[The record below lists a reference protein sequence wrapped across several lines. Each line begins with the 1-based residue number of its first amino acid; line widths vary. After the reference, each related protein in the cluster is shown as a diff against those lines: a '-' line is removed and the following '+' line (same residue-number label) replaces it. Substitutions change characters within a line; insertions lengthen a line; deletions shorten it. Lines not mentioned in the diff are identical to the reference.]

1 MSSTPPAHPER
12 RRWARI
18 ETASPARL
26 SLNGTAWEGLAQN
39 LSLGGTFMTFARNVS
54 AAENQPI
61 QLGLQTDAGVLELK
75 GTIRSLREIGQE
87 PTAPVDAV
95 QGLAVEFETLDAIR
109 EQIFV
114 SILDALRERSVSV
127 RLVGLLAPQ
136 DTGDLLLEISAAGAD
151 PVEIAEAP
159 LDSADAEGDAS
170 DAPEIISRP
179 VECRNPLGRRIAAYY
194 DAPIEPAPDAPLVV
208 IAPGYGDTKKE
219 YIPLAYYLAG
229 NGFHVL
235 RYDHTNHV
243 GESEGDIADA
253 TLSGMEQDL
262 GAVLDY
268 ASRTWPGAPRAVI
281 ATSLSGRVAF
291 KSMTR
296 APQAELLVL
305 LASVVDLQATL
316 TAVHQEDHMVAFL
329 RGGGLGVMNVLGFNI
344 DADRFLGDA
353 IKAGYAT
360 LANTLQDARQ
370 IRTPVIFFAAEHD
383 AWVAL
388 ESVKAVQQALDD
400 ERVRVYLIPEAL
412 HRVQENPRKAR
423 AVFRRLV
430 ACCLEQLLPEA
441 PVRNILEP
449 SRRAIGL
456 QSRLERERARAHH
469 HMAKTDMVEFW
480 RDYLDNFHYI
490 ANVSDYWQLLDHI
503 YRMAGSLHG
512 GMRLLDA
519 GCGNGNFG
527 MFLLINQTYRL
538 RNGAAQGAE
547 PIQYVGVDFIQPALA
562 NARLNLARTAAEIRG
577 KFALS
582 AAMPSLPMDFSLLA
596 ADLNMPLPF
605 RDGQF
610 DRVVCNLVIG
620 YLQEPSFLIKEFLR
634 VLSPAGR
641 LIITNLKPHPDLSQI
656 YRNFVLSTD
665 RPEELQEARHLL
677 NNSGKIIQAESNGVF
692 RFFDRQEL
700 AMLLLASGAV
710 QPRVYSTFA
719 NQAYLAAADKADPM
733 PEAHAIHS
741 AAGHRPRGPV
751 IPA

>member
-1 MSSTPPAHPER
+1 
-12 RRWARI
+12 
-18 ETASPARL
+18 
-26 SLNGTAWEGLAQN
+26 
-39 LSLGGTFMTFARNVS
+39 
-54 AAENQPI
+54 
-61 QLGLQTDAGVLELK
+61 
-75 GTIRSLREIGQE
+75 
-87 PTAPVDAV
+87 
-95 QGLAVEFETLDAIR
+95 
-109 EQIFV
+109 
-114 SILDALRERSVSV
+114 
-127 RLVGLLAPQ
+127 
-136 DTGDLLLEISAAGAD
+136 
-151 PVEIAEAP
+151 
-159 LDSADAEGDAS
+159 
-170 DAPEIISRP
+170 
-179 VECRNPLGRRIAAYY
+179 
-194 DAPIEPAPDAPLVV
+194 
-208 IAPGYGDTKKE
+208 
-219 YIPLAYYLAG
+219 
-229 NGFHVL
+229 
-235 RYDHTNHV
+235 
-243 GESEGDIADA
+243 
-253 TLSGMEQDL
+253 
-262 GAVLDY
+262 
-268 ASRTWPGAPRAVI
+268 
-281 ATSLSGRVAF
+281 
-291 KSMTR
+291 
-296 APQAELLVL
+296 
-305 LASVVDLQATL
+305 
-316 TAVHQEDHMVAFL
+316 
-329 RGGGLGVMNVLGFNI
+329 MNVLGFNI

-370 IRTPVIFFAAEHD
+370 IRSPVIFFAAEHD

-388 ESVKAVQQALDD
+388 ESVKAVQHALGD

-441 PVRNILEP
+441 PARTILEP

-503 YRMAGSLHG
+503 YRMAGSLKG

-562 NARLNLARTAAEIRG
+562 AARLNLARTAAEIRG
-577 KFALS
+577 RFALS
-582 AAMPSLPMDFSLLA
+582 AAIPALPMDFSLLA

-610 DRVVCNLVIG
+610 DRIVCNLVIG
-620 YLQEPSFLIKEFLR
+620 YLQDPAFLIKEFLR

-700 AMLLLASGAV
+700 AMLLLASGAA

-733 PEAHAIHS
+733 PEARAIHT
-741 AAGHRPRGPV
+741 AAGFRPWGPV
-751 IPA
+751 IQA

>member
-1 MSSTPPAHPER
+1 MSSAPFSAAHPER
-12 RRWARI
+12 RRWVRVA
-18 ETASPARL
+18 TAAPTRL
-26 SLNGTAWEGLAQN
+26 SLNGTAWEGTTLN
-39 LSLGGTFMTFARNVS
+39 MSLGGVFMAFARSVT

-61 QLGLQTDAGVLELK
+61 QLGLQTDAGLLELK
-75 GTIRSLREIGQE
+75 GTIRSLKEIGKD
-87 PTAPVDAV
+87 PSAAADAA
-95 QGLAVEFETLDAIR
+95 QGLAVEFETLDALR
-109 EQIFV
+109 GQIFV

-127 RLVGLLAPQ
+127 RLVGLLIPQ
-136 DTGDLLLEISAAGAD
+136 DTGDLLLELSAAGAE
-151 PVEIAEAP
+151 PVEPTEAP
-159 LDSADAEGDAS
+159 PDSAAEDAS
-170 DAPEIISRP
+170 DAPPIISRP
-179 VECRNPLGRRIAAYY
+179 VECRNPLGRRIAAYH
-194 DAPIEPAPDAPLVV
+194 DAPIEPALHAPLVV
-208 IAPGYGDTKKE
+208 IAPGYGGTKKE
-219 YIPLAYYLAG
+219 YVPLAYYLAG
-229 NGFHVL
+229 NGLHVL

-268 ASRTWPGAPRAVI
+268 ASRTWPGVPRAVI

-291 KSMTR
+291 KHMTR
-296 APQAELLVL
+296 APQADLLVL
-305 LASVVDLQATL
+305 LTGIVDLQATL

-329 RGGGLGVMNVLGFNI
+329 RGSRLGVMNVLGFNI
-344 DADRFLGDA
+344 DADHFLGDA

-370 IRTPVIFFAAEHD
+370 IRTPVIFFAAERD

-388 ESVKAVQQALDD
+388 ESVKAVQHVLGD

-430 ACCLEQLLPEA
+430 ACCLERLVPEA
-441 PVRNILEP
+441 LARTILEP
-449 SRRAIGL
+449 SKRAIGL

-503 YRMAGSLHG
+503 YRMAGSLEG

-519 GCGNGNFG
+519 GCGHGNFG
-527 MFLLINQTYRL
+527 MFLLITPAYRL
-538 RNGAAQGAE
+538 RLGAAQGAE

-562 NARLNLARTAAEIRG
+562 AAGLNLARTAAEIRG
-577 KFALS
+577 RFSLS
-582 AAMPSLPMDFSLLA
+582 AGTPALPMDCSLLA

-610 DRVVCNLVIG
+610 DRIVCNLVIG
-620 YLQEPSFLIKEFLR
+620 YLQDPSFLITEFLR
-634 VLSPAGR
+634 VLAPAGR
-641 LIITNLKPHPDLSQI
+641 LVITNLKPHPDLSQI
-656 YRNFVLSTD
+656 YRNFVLRTD

-700 AMLLLASGAV
+700 TMLLLASGAA

-719 NQAYLAAADKADPM
+719 NQAYLAAADKASPL
-733 PEAHAIHS
+733 PEARALHS

-751 IPA
+751 IQA

>member
-1 MSSTPPAHPER
+1 VSSTPPAHPER
-12 RRWARI
+12 RRWTRV
-18 ETASPARL
+18 ETATPARL
-26 SLNGTAWEGLAQN
+26 SHNGTAWEGLAQN

-54 AAENQPI
+54 ATENQPI
-61 QLGLQTDAGVLELK
+61 QLGLQTDAGLLELK
-75 GTIRSLREIGQE
+75 GTIRSLREIGEE
-87 PTAPVDAV
+87 PSAAADAV
-95 QGLAVEFETLDAIR
+95 QGLAVEFEALDAIR

-159 LDSADAEGDAS
+159 PDDAAAEEGAS
-170 DAPEIISRP
+170 DAPAISSRP
-179 VECRNPLGRRIAAYY
+179 VECRNPLGRRIAAYH
-194 DAPIEPAPDAPLVV
+194 DAPIELAPHAPLVV

-219 YIPLAYYLAG
+219 YVPLAYYLAS

-329 RGGGLGVMNVLGFNI
+329 RGGRLGVMNVLGFNI

-360 LANTLQDARQ
+360 LANTLQDAQQ

-388 ESVKAVQQALDD
+388 ESVKAVQQALGD

-503 YRMAGSLHG
+503 YRMAGSLNG

-577 KFALS
+577 RFALS

-610 DRVVCNLVIG
+610 DRIVCNLVIG

-700 AMLLLASGAV
+700 AMLLLANGAA

-733 PEAHAIHS
+733 PEARATHT
-741 AAGHRPRGPV
+741 AAGLRPWGPV
-751 IPA
+751 IQA

>member
-1 MSSTPPAHPER
+1 MSSAPFPAAHPER
-12 RRWARI
+12 RRWVRVK
-18 ETASPARL
+18 TATPARL

-54 AAENQPI
+54 ATENQPI
-61 QLGLQTDAGVLELK
+61 QLGLQTDAGLLELK
-75 GTIRSLREIGQE
+75 GTIRSLREIE
-87 PTAPVDAV
+87 KDPSAAADVV

-127 RLVGLLAPQ
+127 RLVGLLTPQ
-136 DTGDLLLEISAAGAD
+136 DTGDLLLELSAAGAE
-151 PVEIAEAP
+151 PVETAEAP
-159 LDSADAEGDAS
+159 PDDAEDGAS
-170 DAPEIISRP
+170 DAPTIISRP
-179 VECRNPLGRRIAAYY
+179 VECRNPLGRRIAAYH
-194 DAPIEPAPDAPLVV
+194 DAPTEPTPHAPFVV

-219 YIPLAYYLAG
+219 YVPLAYYLAG
-229 NGFHVL
+229 NGLHVL

-243 GESEGDIADA
+243 GESAGDIADA

-268 ASRTWPGAPRAVI
+268 ASRTWPDAPRAVI

-291 KSMTR
+291 KHMTR

-305 LASVVDLQATL
+305 LTGIVDLQATL

-329 RGGGLGVMNVLGFNI
+329 RGGRLGVMNVLGFNI

-360 LANTLQDARQ
+360 LANTLQDAKQ

-388 ESVKAVQQALDD
+388 ESVKAVQQAIGD

-430 ACCLEQLLPEA
+430 ACCLERLVPEA
-441 PVRNILEP
+441 RGRTILEP

-503 YRMAGSLHG
+503 YRMAGSLNE

-527 MFLLINQTYRL
+527 MFLLINQAYRL
-538 RNGAAQGAE
+538 RNGAAQGTE

-577 KFALS
+577 RFSLS
-582 AAMPSLPMDFSLLA
+582 AGTPSLPMDFSLLA

-610 DRVVCNLVIG
+610 DRIVCNLVIG
-620 YLQEPSFLIKEFLR
+620 YLQDPSLLITEFLR

-700 AMLLLASGAV
+700 TMLLLASGAA

-733 PEAHAIHS
+733 PEARAIHS
-741 AAGHRPRGPV
+741 AAGLRPRGPV
-751 IPA
+751 I